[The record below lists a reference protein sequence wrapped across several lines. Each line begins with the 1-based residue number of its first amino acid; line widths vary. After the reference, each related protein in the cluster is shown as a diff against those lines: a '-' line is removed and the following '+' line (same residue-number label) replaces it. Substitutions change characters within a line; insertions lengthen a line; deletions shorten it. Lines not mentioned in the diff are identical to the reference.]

1 MDAGVDFEE
10 KQIWVVELYCMAA
23 KGSGIRL
30 QNRMKGGGGAY
41 SRELIWMRA

>member
-23 KGSGIRL
+23 KGSGIGL
-30 QNRMKGGGGAY
+30 QNRMRGGGLTV
-41 SRELIWMRA
+41 EN